1 MLSYGIREIGSY
13 LPSTRIDCVEL
24 AKRLGVSDY
33 TLGTKIGFDALAIK
47 SESEDT
53 SDMACKAVLD
63 LMQRT
68 GLLPDEISC
77 MVVVTQ
83 NPDGFGIPQVSA
95 LVHGKLG
102 WAESLATF
110 DISLGCS
117 GYVYALS
124 IVSGF
129 LAAQGGKH
137 GILVTADPYSKI
149 VDTDDRGTALLF
161 GDAATAT
168 LISSDATWRIGA
180 SDFGTSG
187 AMAGSLELDEGRKIR
202 MRGKDIAK
210 FCMREVPRSIER
222 ALEKND
228 LAMVDV
234 DLVLLHQ
241 GSRFIVD
248 GVGEMLG
255 ASEKTPFCAAAMGNT
270 SSSSIPLALQDVLR
284 APIQPQALVLS
295 SFGVGL
301 SWASTVIRRNGQI
314 SVAGP
319 Q

>member
-1 MLSYGIREIGSY
+1 M
-13 LPSTRIDCVEL
+13 DL

-33 TLGTKIGFDALAIK
+33 TLGTKIGFDTLSVK
-47 SESEDT
+47 SDCEDT
-53 SDMACKAVLD
+53 SDMACKAISD
-63 LMQRT
+63 LLQRT
-68 GLLPDEISC
+68 GLSPDEISC
-77 MVVVTQ
+77 MAVVTQ

-102 WAESLATF
+102 WPEGLATF

-129 LAAQGGKH
+129 LAAQNGKH

-149 VDTDDRGTALLF
+149 VDIEDRGTALIF

-168 LISSDATWRIGA
+168 LISRDAPWRLGA
-180 SDFGTSG
+180 SDFGTAG
-187 AMAGSLELDEGRKIR
+187 AMAGSLELDDHRKIR
-202 MRGKDIAK
+202 MRGKDVAR
-210 FCMREVPRSIER
+210 FCVRAVPLSIER

-228 LAMVDV
+228 LAMDDV

-248 GVGEMLG
+248 SIGEALG
-255 ASEKTPFCAAAMGNT
+255 ASAKTPFSAAAIGNT
-270 SSSSIPLALQDVLR
+270 SSSSIPLVLQGLLR
-284 APIQPQALVLS
+284 APLRSEALVLS

-301 SWASTVIRRNGQI
+301 SWASTVIRRQPGHA
-314 SVAGP
+314 SVTT